1 MARQDY
7 AVTDAQFGVT
17 RAQTLARTG
26 EIAASVDVPVNADL
40 EAGYGDSP
48 DAVAETVRLAIDLG
62 LAGGNIEDKKPLSDT
77 LYEEGLAV
85 ERIRAARAAISASAR
100 SFVLTARSDAL
111 LFPKSGVDGAIRRSN
126 LYLAAG
132 ADCAFTPGTVD
143 LATIRQ
149 LAAGIEGPLN
159 MVLGLGT
166 LEGNALTWR
175 EAGVQRVSL
184 GGTFAR
190 AALGFV
196 REGAKELMQHG
207 TIRFADVQIPQ
218 AELNALFAAR

>member
-1 MARQDY
+1 
-7 AVTDAQFGVT
+7 
-17 RAQTLARTG
+17 
-26 EIAASVDVPVNADL
+26 VP
-40 EAGYGDSP
+40 
-48 DAVAETVRLAIDLG
+48 
-62 LAGGNIEDKKPLSDT
+62 
-77 LYEEGLAV
+77 
-85 ERIRAARAAISASAR
+85 
-100 SFVLTARSDAL
+100 
-111 LFPKSGVDGAIRRSN
+111 
-126 LYLAAG
+126 
-132 ADCAFTPGTVD
+132 TPGTAD
-143 LATIRQ
+143 LAAIRQ

-196 REGAKELMQHG
+196 REGAKELMHHG